1 MLIFG
6 AIPNGPAIVR
16 ARSLF
21 CDNFGDLDRRP
32 HPVPWPAKR
41 GEILGL
47 VAVMEVSL
55 GLNGINWDLNG
66 IYIYINGIYWDL
78 VRFIGIYWDLLRLW
92 IVFNRI
98 QRDLFIGFRGF
109 FLMGFDECYDITL
122 FQKIMIP
129 SGKLT

>member
-1 MLIFG
+1 M
-6 AIPNGPAIVR
+6 
-16 ARSLF
+16 
-21 CDNFGDLDRRP
+21 
-32 HPVPWPAKR
+32 PWPAKR

-109 FLMGFDECYDITL
+109 FNGI
-122 FQKIMIP
+122 
-129 SGKLT
+129 